1 MIIRQ
6 RYVKESVVKNKE
18 NVSCLFQ
25 NLGDSDDKEGS
36 RSGKPSEGTDA
47 ELTALGVG
55 DGRKT
60 WIQLSRGGDIF
71 QGNRLNKTE
80 PLENLQLRDFYENEF
95 SCEKLGLFPLSV

>member
-1 MIIRQ
+1 MKDYKKYNKRVRKSLTPSRGETIIRQ

-18 NVSCLFQ
+18 NVSSLFQ
-25 NLGDSDDKEGS
+25 DLGDSDDKEGS

-60 WIQLSRGGDIF
+60 WIQLSRGVTFFKEIG
-71 QGNRLNKTE
+71 
-80 PLENLQLRDFYENEF
+80 
-95 SCEKLGLFPLSV
+95 